1 MTFIMIAACILMLI
15 DAYQTVNILQLG
27 ENGEAEG
34 NPIIRF
40 IFKVYGLGGVIAF
53 KVGISFIPFIS
64 PILAIIMLIL
74 YGYIVYHNFNCLKK
88 HNESEIETEN
98 TKE

>member
-53 KVGISFIPFIS
+53 KVGISFLPFIS
-64 PILAIIMLIL
+64 PIVAIIMLIL
-74 YGYIVYHNFNCLKK
+74 YGYIAYHNFNCLKK
-88 HNESEIETEN
+88 HKKYESETPEEV
-98 TKE
+98 E